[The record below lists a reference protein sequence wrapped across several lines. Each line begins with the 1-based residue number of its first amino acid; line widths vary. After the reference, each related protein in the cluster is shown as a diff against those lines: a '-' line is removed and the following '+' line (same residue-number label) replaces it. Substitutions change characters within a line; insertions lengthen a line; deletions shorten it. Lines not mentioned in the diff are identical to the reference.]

1 MLVGNDHYVLIICIH
16 PLATV
21 FLVSIR
27 PQILVLVSVDAEQN
41 VEQPRILSLTNQ
53 LIDYLMGE
61 SDGMPKVHAK
71 DRTTT
76 VTTNPHS
83 VITNPN
89 SVITNPNSVQ
99 TNPNAV

>member
-1 MLVGNDHYVLIICIH
+1 MMSKDLLCVCVC
-16 PLATV
+16 V
-21 FLVSIR
+21 CVS
-27 PQILVLVSVDAEQN
+27 LCACVCVSVCLCVCVCVFQVGQAQD
-41 VEQPRILSLTNQ
+41 LSLTNQ